1 MKTTR
6 RSLKERYIIFIVSIV
21 VIIIATQAVVQYDLD
36 QQNEDAKLINL
47 AGRQRMLSQRIS
59 KLVLYIENDIEVMGK
74 INPDLHQL
82 DTLQKIV
89 NEWEGAHQ
97 WLLDHSKSG
106 KNRATIDSLLQVN
119 KTYMKPIVEACR
131 AVMTTPDI
139 STTTAAIEK
148 VANAEIHF

>member
-6 RSLKERYIIFIVSIV
+6 RSLKERYIIFIGSIV

-89 NEWEGAHQ
+89 N
-97 WLLDHSKSG
+97 
-106 KNRATIDSLLQVN
+106 
-119 KTYMKPIVEACR
+119 KTSFEMR
-131 AVMTTPDI
+131 
-139 STTTAAIEK
+139 
-148 VANAEIHF
+148 